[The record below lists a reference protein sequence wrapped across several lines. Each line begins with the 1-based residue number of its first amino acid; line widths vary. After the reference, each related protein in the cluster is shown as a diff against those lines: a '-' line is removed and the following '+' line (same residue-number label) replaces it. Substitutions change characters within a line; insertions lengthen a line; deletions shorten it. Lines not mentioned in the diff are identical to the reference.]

1 MHGTRNNYAMLRKLK
16 RLEMIQESKNPSY
29 PSVALINY
37 DFKQKKY
44 FCVSFNK
51 LIATGSTIEKCIENV
66 LKFYKVT
73 DKKKISFFYDDEINL
88 IDFDFDNSIDYWKN
102 NAESARADFEQWKK
116 EISSTDEYI
125 SECEKSDYARLSTF
139 DTSQARSPQWQENFL
154 QNCRSE
160 KYKNAVLKDGLL
172 NVFFDVKAKEE
183 LEFKRQRKQSS

>member
-1 MHGTRNNYAMLRKLK
+1 MKHRNNYQMLRKLK
-16 RLEMIQESKNPSY
+16 RLEMIQESRYASY
-29 PSVALINY
+29 PPMAFIHF

-44 FCVSFNK
+44 FCVAFNK
-51 LIATGSTIEKCIENV
+51 LIATGSTIEKCIDDV
-66 LKFYKVT
+66 LKFYRIT
-73 DKKKISFFYDDEINL
+73 DKNKISFFYNDEINL

-102 NAESARADFEQWKK
+102 NTESARIDFEQWKK

-183 LEFKRQRKQSS
+183 LEFKRQRKQSI